1 MSIADYRRQIEAEIA
16 RERERAAQP
25 VLDAAAGDVEAL
37 GALAASGIPHQSDVE
52 RAQAALDA
60 PDALPELRA
69 AALRIVTDA
78 HPDPATAH
86 EAALQ
91 RVTDA
96 SQPPEVR
103 MAALQVLKV
112 QAIASPSF
120 PEWRPDYLQAMRT
133 ASRDEVPAIRR
144 AALEVLATYKDPYAA
159 EVLLAGLREPA
170 RALVLPEEAL
180 QLLGYDIHEE
190 AYEIAEQIAADPPS
204 PQARHEALH
213 LLATNA
219 AYADRFEALYADAA
233 EELRARRLAATALS
247 AIDPDRLR
255 SAAEELF
262 PGIGGDVPA
271 GPADAV
277 ADDETEALRRHTA
290 ALLNP

>member
-180 QLLGYDIHEE
+180 QLLGL
-190 AYEIAEQIAADPPS
+190 
-204 PQARHEALH
+204 RH
-213 LLATNA
+213 TRGGVRDRR
-219 AYADRFEALYADAA
+219 ADRRRPAEPPGPPRGAA
-233 EELRARRLAATALS
+233 PPRHQRRIRRPVRGAVRRRRRGAEGAAA
-247 AIDPDRLR
+247 
-255 SAAEELF
+255 
-262 PGIGGDVPA
+262 GGDRAERDRP
-271 GPADAV
+271 GPAQV
-277 ADDETEALRRHTA
+277 GRRGVVPRHRR
-290 ALLNP
+290 